1 MKVGDTIIMEN
12 KSINNENDKT
22 YKSFLMNKKSFLEL
36 LHSFVDEKWV
46 NIIDEKDLELVN
58 KSFILK
64 DYEDRESDIIYKLKT
79 KDKNIYFY
87 IVLELQSTV
96 DFTMP
101 FRLLIYMTELW
112 KQIFLNTD
120 EKIRERKDYRLPA
133 IVPLLL
139 YNGKNNWTVN
149 RSFKEMQEGYELFGE
164 HLVDFKYILFDI
176 NRYNDE
182 ELIKIGNLI
191 SSVFLLDKSGDAKKF
206 IDRLRKIGDKLKI
219 LDKDQFV
226 LLKGWLELIVVSKLP
241 EDKKEEFKNIIK
253 DINIGEGDNM
263 VMNLEIALDEMRES
277 NKKERAIEIARNAI
291 EEGIPIKSILK
302 ITELYIEEI
311 EKLIEEME
319 E

>member
-149 RSFKEMQEGYELFGE
+149 RSFKEMQDGYELFGE
-164 HLVDFKYILFDI
+164 HVVDFKYILFDI

-206 IDRLRKIGDKLKI
+206 IDRLRKIGDKLKS

-263 VMNLEIALDEMRES
+263 VMNLEIALDEML
-277 NKKERAIEIARNAI
+277 KERAIEIARNAI
-291 EEGIPIKSILK
+291 EEGIPIKSIIK
-302 ITELYIEEI
+302 ITGLSIEEI